1 MIEVLGEGGHNLI
14 WENQQQHLVLHRE
27 GKETQCFRFEEGG
40 DDMWASNISYYGQG
54 HINQVHHLIDCIVQD
69 TPPRYGI
76 EEGIHTVRCT
86 LAAIRSAEEGKP
98 IRIEDMDDTYTAY
111 TS

>member
-54 HINQVHHLIDCIVQD
+54 HINQVHHLIDCILQD

-76 EEGIHTVRCT
+76 EEGIH
-86 LAAIRSAEEGKP
+86 K
-98 IRIEDMDDTYTAY
+98 
-111 TS
+111 